1 MRFVLAIVT
10 FVLALVLMGWGVAQ
24 QTIFASPDEVAATGE
39 TTGDA
44 PVTVIDSSALNAFE
58 GTQTLSVRGDD
69 AVFAAYGRTNDM
81 LSWIGDTDYN
91 FVTYDAESG
100 QLVSELVSGEATEV
114 PDPAGSDLWLA
125 EIAEENSLR
134 LKLNAPDG
142 VSVIIASDGVLPAP
156 SNLSITWPLDN
167 STPWAVP
174 VIIAGAAVLLLGLA
188 FLLWAIYHV
197 RSSRGP
203 RRKQPKLPR
212 QPKYKPG
219 RRPAKAGKPGTA
231 VAPVGGGRRSSRPL
245 IAVPVVLVGALALS
259 GCTGELFP
267 QTGPSAP
274 MPGPSS
280 TAEAVEITPPAVTA
294 NQIDRIVSD
303 VIDVATEADTAMDAT
318 LLATRFDGPALLLR
332 TTDYTVRTND
342 PSLTPLVP
350 VIPDGQVEVVLPQQ
364 TETWPRTVFAIIKV
378 EEDPTIAPVALMLT
392 QEDARADYKVTYA
405 ITLEPSAR
413 IPDLAPAS
421 VGAPGLDPDNGV
433 LKIAPSALAA
443 SYGEILAKA
452 EEASTFLDFEVE
464 GDSLR
469 TSLKDAKAGE
479 AGQLAT
485 TASITFTQ
493 ADGLGTPIAL
503 ATNDAGAIVAVDLYD
518 VTTVTPIEAGAA
530 INPSGRVKALTG
542 LAISTKGVTASYDA
556 QLLFYVPPVGSD
568 EKIVLLGYS
577 YGLATASE
585 VG

>member
-1 MRFVLAIVT
+1 MRFVLAIVS

-24 QTIFASPDEVAATGE
+24 QTVFASPDEVQALGQTS
-39 TTGDA
+39 GDA
-44 PVTVIDSSALNAFE
+44 PVTVIDSSALNAFD
-58 GTQTLSVRGDD
+58 GTQTLEVSGDD
-69 AVFAAYGRTNDM
+69 AVFAAYGRTNDV
-81 LSWIGDTDYN
+81 LSWIADTEYN
-91 FVTYDAESG
+91 FVTYDVDSG
-100 QLVSELVSGEATEV
+100 ELVSEVISGEASEV

-125 EIAEENSLR
+125 ELSDEQTLS
-134 LKLNAPDG
+134 LKLNAPEG
-142 VSVIIASDGVLPAP
+142 VSVIVASDGVLPAP
-156 SNLSITWPLDN
+156 SSLSLTWPLDN
-167 STPWAVP
+167 ATPWAVP
-174 VIIAGAAVLLLGLA
+174 LIIAGAAVLLLGLV
-188 FLLWAIYHV
+188 FLLWAIHGV

-212 QPKYKPG
+212 QPRYKPG
-219 RRPAKAGKPGTA
+219 RKARAPGKA
-231 VAPVGGGRRSSRPL
+231 VEPVGSGRRAARPL

-259 GCTGELFP
+259 GCSAFFP
-267 QTGPSAP
+267 DPTETQAL
-274 MPGPSS
+274 PGPTSS
-280 TAEAVEITPPAVTA
+280 AEPDDITPPAVTA

-303 VIDVATEADTAMDAT
+303 VIDVATEADQTMDAT
-318 LLATRFDGPALLLR
+318 LLATRFDGPALALR

-350 VIPDGQVEVVLPQQ
+350 VIPDGQVAVVLPQQ
-364 TETWPRTVFAIIKV
+364 TDTWPRSVFAIIKV
-378 EEDPTIAPVALMLT
+378 EDDDTIAPVALMLT
-392 QEDARADYKVTYA
+392 QDDARASYKVSYA

-421 VGAPGLDPDNGV
+421 VGAPGLSPDYGG
-433 LKIAPSALAA
+433 LKLAPSALALQ
-443 SYGEILAKA
+443 YGEILAKA
-452 EEASTFLDFEVE
+452 EEASAYLDFEAD

-479 AGQLAT
+479 AGQLAA

-493 ADGLGTPIAL
+493 AEGEGIPISL

-530 INPSGRVKALTG
+530 VNPSGRVKALTG

-568 EKIVLLGYS
+568 DQIVLLGYS
-577 YGLATASE
+577 YGLVTASE